1 MFAHLYDTSVFVLSH
16 TSSHDHILM
25 AKADFTS
32 MTYSWYK
39 NMTCTQIGICTR
51 PAYSRAVYS
60 SNDETIYL
68 VLSENVNTYMFLLN
82 ETDGSPLRVFINEF
96 TNVYD
101 AFLLESQTL
110 YISAKNSSTSTNYL
124 FLYHI
129 SNASFAEYKF
139 IDTTKSIWDVSYL
152 STSSRL
158 VFFGDKNSQNVYAMY
173 TLSASM
179 LDFSGLQQE
188 TTFVFSEENLA
199 NYIFSAHSPSTST
212 SSATVDDNG
221 NAMTLTSKTMNIG
234 LNESNNV
241 VYFFGTPTVSDY
253 FTLVEG
259 RNETLPINITCSING
274 DVVLEHTIEDYNNST
289 APTWITIDETSS
301 QLILYIPEV
310 TNNTDYYFRIKTNE
324 AGSSVYY
331 YMTVN
336 LTVLN

>member
-1 MFAHLYDTSVFVLSH
+1 
-16 TSSHDHILM
+16 
-25 AKADFTS
+25 

-51 PAYSRAVYS
+51 PAYSSAVYS
-60 SNDETIYL
+60 SNDGTIYL
-68 VLSENVNTYMFLLN
+68 VLSENANTYMFLLN
-82 ETDGSPLRVFINEF
+82 VTDGSPLRIYINEF
-96 TNVYD
+96 TNVHD

-129 SNASFAEYKF
+129 SNASFTEYKF
-139 IDTTKSIWDVSYL
+139 TDTTKSIWDISY
-152 STSSRL
+152 SSKSSRL
-158 VFFGDKNSQNVYAMY
+158 VFFGDNNSQNVYAGY
-173 TLSASM
+173 TLIESI
-179 LDFSGLQQE
+179 LDFDGIQLE
-188 TTFVFSEENLA
+188 TTFTFSEENLSD
-199 NYIFSAHSPSTST
+199 YIISSFSASMSTG
-212 SSATVDDNG
+212 SATVDDNG

-259 RNETLPINITCSING
+259 RNETLPINITCSVNG
-274 DVVLEHTIEDYNNST
+274 DVVLEHTIEDYNNYT

-310 TNNTDYYFRIKTNE
+310 TNNTDYYFTIKTNE

>member
-1 MFAHLYDTSVFVLSH
+1 
-16 TSSHDHILM
+16 
-25 AKADFTS
+25 
-32 MTYSWYK
+32 
-39 NMTCTQIGICTR
+39 
-51 PAYSRAVYS
+51 
-60 SNDETIYL
+60 
-68 VLSENVNTYMFLLN
+68 MFLLN
-82 ETDGSPLRVFINEF
+82 VTDGSPLRIYINEF
-96 TNVYD
+96 TNVHD

-110 YISAKNSSTSTNYL
+110 YISAKNYSISINYL

-129 SNASFAEYKF
+129 SNASFKEYKF
-139 IDTTKSIWDVSYL
+139 IDTTKSIWDVPYS
-152 STSSRL
+152 STSRRF
-158 VFFGDKNSQNVYAMY
+158 VFFGDNNSSNVYVVY
-173 TLSASM
+173 TLIESI
-179 LDFSGLQQE
+179 LDFDGIQLE
-188 TTFVFSEENLA
+188 TTFTFSEENLSD
-199 NYIFSAHSPSTST
+199 YIISSFSASMSTG
-212 SSATVDDNG
+212 SATVDDNG

-310 TNNTDYYFRIKTNE
+310 TNNTDYYFTIKTNE